1 MCTCISVTVLLIIS
15 DLLQTISNTYTVKAK
30 MSKSNLHFKIKR
42 DIVRTISSIV
52 CKSYGPDCQ
61 QTLLCTSTGMVLVT
75 SDGMCIL
82 HSLHLCHPVATVVVK
97 AIQKHH
103 LMTRDGTKT
112 FSLYLSQAVT
122 DLDKTL
128 NCSLS
133 TDHIGTS
140 VDQFCYTTA
149 QHLIRIERDVLPQIW
164 RELSQNSTVKHV
176 EGNLPLIKLRSVIN
190 TCLASHLTK
199 HTRHVLLEL
208 VLSSLGASESGIFT
222 DISIGVLKRQVTF
235 MIDNFDF
242 LHFKLPKQ
250 LCETSSFLPGFLL
263 RQDFLVK
270 HPRLGEN
277 EDIKFLMLSCSVEG
291 SSNENP
297 DEVVFLKD
305 KEAAYTALSYRV
317 TRASKYLTDLK
328 QKDVSLILCS
338 ETVPQFAR
346 SLCRDLGI
354 SVISCVEQED
364 IHFIERITG
373 VQAAT
378 SISGSVDSMQT
389 GQLSSCD
396 RIVLG
401 TQRVAHLQFAK
412 TKTFISPRTIVI
424 AAPTD
429 GLVDQFRTAVYKS
442 YKSVQMC
449 FAFQVTCNTDDS
461 LGENCY
467 QEKPEDLTTSSDSG
481 EFCVIGGGGFFELR
495 TAGMLKKLSNNFTDV
510 KIGHGCQVLHD
521 CLLSVPRHL
530 HKQLS
535 PDHGTKG
542 RDYLEKLQQLWATIE
557 EGGVAGL
564 DRKGR
569 ICKPVDVGI
578 LEPLAS
584 KVLTLTSVVQL
595 LQQLL
600 RIDAVVSV
608 QKLEAVEMFSDDDL

>member
-1 MCTCISVTVLLIIS
+1 
-15 DLLQTISNTYTVKAK
+15 
-30 MSKSNLHFKIKR
+30 MSKSNLLFQVKR

-52 CKSYGPDCQ
+52 CKSYGPHCQ
-61 QTLLCTSTGMVLVT
+61 QTLLCTSTGMVIVT

-82 HSLHLCHPVATVVVK
+82 HSLHLCHPVAIVVVK

-122 DLDKTL
+122 YLDKTL

-133 TDHIGTS
+133 TNYVGTS
-140 VDQFCYTTA
+140 VDQLCYTTA
-149 QHLIRIERDVLPQIW
+149 LHLMRIECDVLPRIW
-164 RELSQNSTVKHV
+164 RELSQNCIVKHD
-176 EGNLPLIKLRSVIN
+176 EGKLPVIKLRSVIN
-190 TCLASHLTK
+190 TCMSSHLTK
-199 HTRHVLLEL
+199 HKRHVLLEL
-208 VLSSLGASESGIFT
+208 VLSSLGLSESGMST
-222 DISIGVLKRQVTF
+222 DISEGVVKRQVTF

-250 LCETSSFLPGFLL
+250 LYESSSFLPGFLL

-270 HPRLGEN
+270 HPKLGEGR
-277 EDIKFLMLSCSVEG
+277 DIKFLMLSCSVEG
-291 SSNENP
+291 NSHEDS

-305 KEAAYTALSYRV
+305 KEATYTALSYRV
-317 TRASKYLTDLK
+317 TRATKYLTDLK
-328 QKDVSLILCS
+328 EKDVSLILCS
-338 ETVPQFAR
+338 ETVPQFVR
-346 SLCRDLGI
+346 YLCRDLGI

-364 IHFIERITG
+364 IQFIERITG
-373 VQAAT
+373 MQAAT
-378 SISGSVDSMQT
+378 CISCPVDSMQT
-389 GQLSSCD
+389 GQLSHCD

-401 TQRVAHLQFAK
+401 TQRVVHLQFAK
-412 TKTFISPRTIVI
+412 TESFMMPGTIVI

-442 YKSVQMC
+442 YKAVQMC
-449 FAFQVTCNTDDS
+449 FAFHVTCNTDDS
-461 LGENCY
+461 LSKINCP
-467 QEKPEDLTTSSDSG
+467 ERTEDLTTSSVSG

-495 TAGMLKKLSNNFTDV
+495 TAGMLKNLSNNFTDD
-510 KIGHGCQVLHD
+510 KIGHGCRVLHD

-530 HKQLS
+530 HRQLS
-535 PDHGTKG
+535 QDRGTEG
-542 RDYLEKLQQLWATIE
+542 RDYLEKLQMLWATME
-557 EGGVAGL
+557 EGGVAAL

-569 ICKPVDVGI
+569 ICNPVDAGI

-584 KVLTLTSVVQL
+584 KILTLTSVVQL

-608 QKLEAVEMFSDDDL
+608 QKLEAVEMYSDDGI